1 MADNDKISGSGPA
14 HGGDA
19 GPSSGTAEPSTR
31 RFPNA
36 AAADGTIFQPL
47 VRRAGPR
54 RSVGP
59 AADTAARP
67 RAKVAM
73 PPRRAAQQA
82 TDLSVTHDNP
92 LMQAAS
98 PLLLLFG
105 RLRTSLVRTQV
116 STLVPQIILAVGSV
130 EKEAIAAGVKPAI
143 AERAKYCLCVAAD
156 EVVGNLPDSDGS
168 ATDSGIARHF
178 FGGRLRG
185 DNFLDSLAAGAN
197 DDRDLLELQH
207 ACLALVFAGSSR
219 VVGADATRLQRVR
232 DDLYQR
238 MQKSGAAVRKALSPR
253 WQGLTL
259 PAPGTRL
266 QIPFW
271 AITGIIGMALFAL
284 YLTVRTLLGL
294 QAESVAQSLRQLT
307 PPSPITARSDVGTP
321 PTPLPPTPSQVTQL
335 ERIRKVLAGNIA
347 AGSLS
352 VEPTANQ
359 IVIRIPDRVIFQPE
373 RATVGD
379 DFAAIALRIALAID
393 KEQGPIKVIGH
404 TDDTAPT
411 SGRYVSNFQLSL
423 ERAKAVAALIRR
435 SLTQPDRVSAEGK
448 GADAPIA
455 PNNTADGRAKNR
467 RIDIVIPRSD

>member
-14 HGGDA
+14 QGGDA
-19 GPSSGTAEPSTR
+19 GPPSGTAGTTTR
-31 RFPNA
+31 RFPA
-36 AAADGTIFQPL
+36 AGADDRTIFQLPI
-47 VRRAGPR
+47 RRAGQR
-54 RSVGP
+54 RAIAP
-59 AADTAARP
+59 AADAAARP

-82 TDLSVTHDNP
+82 TDLSVAHDNP
-92 LMQAAS
+92 LMQAAG

-130 EKEAIAAGVKPAI
+130 EKDAIAAGVSPAV
-143 AERAKYCLCVAAD
+143 AERAKYCLCVTAD
-156 EVVGNLPDSDGS
+156 EVVSNLPDSDGS
-168 ATDSGIARHF
+168 ATESGIARHF

-197 DDRDLLELQH
+197 DDGDLLELQH

-219 VVGADATRLQRVR
+219 VVAADATRLQKVR
-232 DDLYQR
+232 QDLYQR
-238 MQKSGAAVRKALSPR
+238 MQKSGAVVRKALSPR
-253 WQGLTL
+253 WQGLAL

-284 YLTVRTLLGL
+284 YLTVRTILGL
-294 QAESVAQSLRQLT
+294 QTETAAQSLRQLT
-307 PPSPITARSDVGTP
+307 PPSPLTVRSDSTP

-335 ERIRKVLAGNIA
+335 ERIRKVLTGNIS
-347 AGSLS
+347 AGSLT

-359 IVIRIPDRVIFQPE
+359 IIIRIPDRVIFQPE

-379 DFAAIALRIALAID
+379 DFAPIALRIALAID
-393 KEQGPIKVIGH
+393 KEPGPIKVIGN
-404 TDDTAPT
+404 TDDAALT

-435 SLTQPDRVSAEGK
+435 SLTQPDRVAAEGK
-448 GADAPIA
+448 GSDAPIA

-467 RIDIVIPRSD
+467 RIDIVIQRSD